1 MKKDAGT
8 VAEAALG
15 EFLDRIAG
23 DSELELEWV
32 DLLSQLEY
40 VGCRKIVKSVGFE
53 RVSLE
58 VLRHVAEEASHAFL
72 LKSVVER
79 GGRAGRSWREGRFC
93 EAGWRYFQGLDQGVS
108 ALSED
113 EALCYPGV
121 AWAVERRV
129 LAVYPEYLAR
139 TRNEDVRKA
148 LRRILAQEERHGAQ
162 FERFSFPG
170 SYREKVVALEAG
182 LWRRFLEDARGLL

>member
-1 MKKDAGT
+1 MRNETSADAT
-8 VAEAALG
+8 LG

-23 DSELELEWV
+23 DPALEMEWV
-32 DLLSQLEY
+32 ELLSQLEY

-58 VLRHVAEEASHAFL
+58 VLRHVAEEASHALL
-72 LKSVVER
+72 LKSVAER

-93 EAGWRYFQGLDQGVS
+93 EAGWRYFQGLDRGIS

-113 EALCYPGV
+113 ASLHYPGV

-129 LAVYPEYLAR
+129 LEVYPEYAAR

-148 LRRILAQEERHGAQ
+148 LRRILVQEERHGAQ
-162 FERFSFPG
+162 FERSLFPAG
-170 SYREKVVALEAG
+170 YRDKAIALEET
-182 LWRRFLEDARGLL
+182 LWRRFLAEARALL